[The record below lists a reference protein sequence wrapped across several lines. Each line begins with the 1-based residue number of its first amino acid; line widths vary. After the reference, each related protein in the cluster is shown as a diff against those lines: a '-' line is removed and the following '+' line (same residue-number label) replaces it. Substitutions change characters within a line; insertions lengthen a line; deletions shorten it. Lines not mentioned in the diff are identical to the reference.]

1 MAPLTFEEILQ
12 YHPQNEQILNRLKI
26 QLPQLI
32 PFVGAGLS
40 AFCLSPVRAEAL
52 KEMARWV
59 TDTPCRKQVLQ
70 LAKQEPLDAAQRL
83 EELLGKTR
91 LVQCMQKVFFLRK
104 AESP

>member
-40 AFCLSPVRAEAL
+40 AFAYPQWAEAL

-59 TDTPCRKQVLQ
+59 TDTPCQKQVL
-70 LAKQEPLDAAQRL
+70 
-83 EELLGKTR
+83 
-91 LVQCMQKVFFLRK
+91 
-104 AESP
+104 